1 MIDKARCIMKV
12 TLPGSLLLLAVCTP
26 LHAAAIDLQCKELA
40 QQLIERLDAEG
51 LLSSSSG
58 DAQQRARAIGLE
70 LCTGAQ
76 ATAEQQH
83 EQDKQKAL
91 DNWWLEAPG
100 DKPGNERLKNFK
112 R

>member
-1 MIDKARCIMKV
+1 MKF
-12 TLPGSLLLLAVCTP
+12 TLPGCLLLLVVYMP
-26 LHAAAIDLQCKELA
+26 VHAEAIDLKCEDLA
-40 QQLIERLDAEG
+40 KQMIERLSAEG
-51 LLSSSSG
+51 LLASSTE

-91 DNWWLEAPG
+91 NNWFMEAPG

>member
-1 MIDKARCIMKV
+1 MKF
-12 TLPGSLLLLAVCTP
+12 TLPGGLLLLAMCPPVY
-26 LHAAAIDLQCKELA
+26 AEAIDLQCEELA
-40 QQLIERLDAEG
+40 KQLIERFTAEG
-51 LLSSSSG
+51 LLASSAA
-58 DAQQRARAIGLE
+58 DVQQRAREIGLQ

-91 DNWWLEAPG
+91 DNWFMENTG
-100 DKPGNERLKNFK
+100 DKPGNKSLKTFK

>member
-1 MIDKARCIMKV
+1 MKFI
-12 TLPGSLLLLAVCTP
+12 PGYLLILAVCTP
-26 LHAAAIDLQCKELA
+26 VHAEAIDLRCEDLA
-40 QQLIERLDAEG
+40 KQMIERLGAEG
-51 LLSSSSG
+51 LLASSTE

-76 ATAEQQH
+76 VTAEQQH

-91 DNWWLEAPG
+91 NNWFMEAPG

>member
-1 MIDKARCIMKV
+1 MKF
-12 TLPGSLLLLAVCTP
+12 TIPGCLLLLTVYTP
-26 LHAAAIDLQCKELA
+26 VQAAAIDLQCEELA
-40 QQLIERLDAEG
+40 KRLIERFTAEG
-51 LLSSSSG
+51 LLASSTE

-83 EQDKQKAL
+83 VQDKQEAL
-91 DNWWLEAPG
+91 DNWFLEATG
-100 DKPGNERLKNFK
+100 DKPGNKRLKDLK

>member
-1 MIDKARCIMKV
+1 MKFI
-12 TLPGSLLLLAVCTP
+12 PGYLLLLAVCTP
-26 LHAAAIDLQCKELA
+26 VHAEAIDLQCEDLA
-40 QQLIERLDAEG
+40 KQMIERLSAEG
-51 LLSSSSG
+51 LLASSTE

-91 DNWWLEAPG
+91 NNWFMEAPG

>member
-1 MIDKARCIMKV
+1 MKFI
-12 TLPGSLLLLAVCTP
+12 PGSLLLLAVCTP
-26 LHAAAIDLQCKELA
+26 VHAEAIDLQCEDLA
-40 QQLIERLDAEG
+40 KQMIERLGAEG
-51 LLSSSSG
+51 LLASSTE

-91 DNWWLEAPG
+91 NNWFMEAPG

>member
-1 MIDKARCIMKV
+1 MKF
-12 TLPGSLLLLAVCTP
+12 TIPDCLLLFTVCTP
-26 LHAAAIDLQCKELA
+26 VHADAIDLQCEELA
-40 QQLIERLDAEG
+40 KRMIERLTAEG
-51 LLSSSSG
+51 LLVSTAE

-83 EQDKQKAL
+83 EQDKQQAL
-91 DNWWLEAPG
+91 DNWFLEATG
-100 DKPGNERLKNFK
+100 GKPGNKRLKDLK

>member
-1 MIDKARCIMKV
+1 MKFI
-12 TLPGSLLLLAVCTP
+12 PGYLLLLAVCTP
-26 LHAAAIDLQCKELA
+26 VHAEAIDLQCEDLA
-40 QQLIERLDAEG
+40 KQMIERLSTEG
-51 LLSSSSG
+51 LLASSTE

-91 DNWWLEAPG
+91 NNWFMEAPG

>member
-1 MIDKARCIMKV
+1 MKFI
-12 TLPGSLLLLAVCTP
+12 PGYLWLLAVCTP
-26 LHAAAIDLQCKELA
+26 VHAAAIDLQCEDLA
-40 QQLIERLDAEG
+40 KQMIERLGAEG
-51 LLSSSSG
+51 LLASSTEEV
-58 DAQQRARAIGLE
+58 QQRARAIGLE

-83 EQDKQKAL
+83 EQDKQKSL
-91 DNWWLEAPG
+91 KNWFMEAPG

>member
-1 MIDKARCIMKV
+1 MKFN
-12 TLPGSLLLLAVCTP
+12 LPGCLLLLAMCPPV
-26 LHAAAIDLQCKELA
+26 HAEAIDLQCEELA
-40 QQLIERLDAEG
+40 KQMIERFTAEG
-51 LLSSSSG
+51 LLASSAE
-58 DAQQRARAIGLE
+58 DVQQRARAIGLE

-91 DNWWLEAPG
+91 DNWFMETTG
-100 DKPGNERLKNFK
+100 DKPGNTRLKTFK

>member
-1 MIDKARCIMKV
+1 MKFI
-12 TLPGSLLLLAVCTP
+12 PGSLLLLAVCTP
-26 LHAAAIDLQCKELA
+26 VHAEAIDLQCENLA
-40 QQLIERLDAEG
+40 KQMIERLSAEG
-51 LLSSSSG
+51 LLASSTE

-91 DNWWLEAPG
+91 NNWFMEAPG

>member
-1 MIDKARCIMKV
+1 MKFI
-12 TLPGSLLLLAVCTP
+12 PCYLLLLAVCMP
-26 LHAAAIDLQCKELA
+26 VHAEAIDLKCEDLA
-40 QQLIERLDAEG
+40 RQMIERLSAEG
-51 LLSSSSG
+51 LLASSTE

-76 ATAEQQH
+76 AAAEQQH

-91 DNWWLEAPG
+91 NNWFMEATG

>member
-1 MIDKARCIMKV
+1 MKFP
-12 TLPGSLLLLAVCTP
+12 LPGCLLLLAVATP
-26 LHAAAIDLQCKELA
+26 VHAEAINLQCEELA
-40 QQLIERLDAEG
+40 NRMIERLTAAG
-51 LLSSSSG
+51 LLASSVE

-91 DNWWLEAPG
+91 DNWFLEAPG
-100 DKPGNERLKNFK
+100 DKPGNKRLKDLK

>member
-1 MIDKARCIMKV
+1 MKF
-12 TLPGSLLLLAVCTP
+12 TLPGCLLLLAMCPPV
-26 LHAAAIDLQCKELA
+26 HSEAIDLQCEELA
-40 QQLIERLDAEG
+40 KQMIERFTAEG
-51 LLSSSSG
+51 LLASSAE
-58 DAQQRARAIGLE
+58 DVQQRARAIGLE

-91 DNWWLEAPG
+91 DNWFMETTG
-100 DKPGNERLKNFK
+100 DKPGNTRLKTFK

>member
-1 MIDKARCIMKV
+1 MKFI
-12 TLPGSLLLLAVCTP
+12 PGSLLLLAVCTP
-26 LHAAAIDLQCKELA
+26 VHAEAIDLQCENLA
-40 QQLIERLDAEG
+40 KQMIERLSAEG
-51 LLSSSSG
+51 LLALSTE

-91 DNWWLEAPG
+91 NNWFMEAPG

>member
-1 MIDKARCIMKV
+1 MKSI
-12 TLPGSLLLLAVCTP
+12 TGYLLLLAVCTP
-26 LHAAAIDLQCKELA
+26 VHAEAIDLQCEDLA
-40 QQLIERLDAEG
+40 KQMIERLSTEG
-51 LLSSSSG
+51 LLASSTE

-91 DNWWLEAPG
+91 NNWFMEAPG

>member
-1 MIDKARCIMKV
+1 MIDKARCIMKF
-12 TLPGSLLLLAVCTP
+12 TLPGSLLLLAVSTP
-26 LHAAAIDLQCKELA
+26 LHAAAIDLQCEELA
-40 QQLIERLDAEG
+40 KRMIERFTAEG
-51 LLSSSSG
+51 LLASSTG

-76 ATAEQQH
+76 ADAEQQH

-91 DNWWLEAPG
+91 DNWFFEAPG
-100 DKPGNERLKNFK
+100 DKPGNERLKTFK

>member
-1 MIDKARCIMKV
+1 MKF
-12 TLPGSLLLLAVCTP
+12 TLPGCLLLLAMCPPV
-26 LHAAAIDLQCKELA
+26 HAEAIDLQCEELA
-40 QQLIERLDAEG
+40 KQMIERFTAEG
-51 LLSSSSG
+51 LLASSAE
-58 DAQQRARAIGLE
+58 DVQQRARAIGLE

-91 DNWWLEAPG
+91 DNWFMETTG
-100 DKPGNERLKNFK
+100 DKPGNTRLKTFK